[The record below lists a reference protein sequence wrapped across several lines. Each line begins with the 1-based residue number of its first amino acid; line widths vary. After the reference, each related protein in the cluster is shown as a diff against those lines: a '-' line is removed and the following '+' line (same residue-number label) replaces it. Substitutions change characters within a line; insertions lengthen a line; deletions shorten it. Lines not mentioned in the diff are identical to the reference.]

1 MYKLQGPSGERLR
14 AMMDL
19 STAQVASQQAPYGE
33 RLFDRAGGF
42 EAPIYESATRTDMA
56 SLKRSD
62 LQ

>member
-1 MYKLQGPSGERLR
+1 
-14 AMMDL
+14 MDL

-42 EAPIYESATRTDMA
+42 EAPIHESATRTDMA